1 MAVRL
6 GQLSDMVDPT
16 TNDRSHLIHYEVTGD
31 TFALKDINDTP
42 LNPAVEDNDL
52 PDDFV
57 TQLES
62 QIEVDKITLRSF
74 DGGSF

>member
-6 GQLSDMVDPT
+6 GQLTDMVKPSK
-16 TNDRSHLIHYEVTGD
+16 NDTSHLIHYETSGD
-31 TFALKDINDTP
+31 TFALKDVNDTP
-42 LNPAVEDNDL
+42 LKPAVADDDL

-62 QIEVDKITLRSF
+62 QLEIDKMSFRSF

>member
-1 MAVRL
+1 MAIRL
-6 GQLSDMVDPT
+6 GALTDMVDPT
-16 TNDRSHLIHYEVTGD
+16 SNDRSHLIHYEVTGD

-57 TQLES
+57 AQLES
-62 QIEVDKITLRSF
+62 QLEIDKMSVRAV

>member
-1 MAVRL
+1 MAIRL
-6 GQLSDMVDPT
+6 GALTDMVDPT
-16 TNDRSHLIHYEVTGD
+16 SNDRSHLIHYEVTGD

-57 TQLES
+57 AQLES
-62 QIEVDKITLRSF
+62 QLEIDKMSLRAV